1 MRIFQQP
8 SLSPLPISFFALSVL
23 LLFYTDVSAQESTLS
38 PTQIV
43 YLEKLLQQDTPV
55 AIVHMLCVVVLK
67 IVAFIIGYLIVKLGH
82 DTFVKGITGEFDFG
96 FSGRGVSAKLK
107 SAAPG
112 TFFVLAG
119 AAIILWGLFVS
130 KPYDFSFTEKM
141 QQHLSE
147 QAATAAKPEPSPRL
161 P

>member
-1 MRIFQQP
+1 MRIFQQIP
-8 SLSPLPISFFALSVL
+8 LSPHPATLCILPAFL
-23 LLFYTDVSAQESTLS
+23 LLYTNVFAQESTLT
-38 PTQIV
+38 PTQIA
-43 YLEKLLQQDTPV
+43 YLERLVQQDAPV
-55 AIVHMLCVVVLK
+55 AIVHMLCVVLLK
-67 IVAFIIGYLIVKLGH
+67 ITAFIIGYLIVKLGH

-96 FSGRGVSAKLK
+96 FTGQGVSARLK

-119 AAIILWGLFVS
+119 AAIIMWGLFVS

-141 QQHLSE
+141 HQQRLE
-147 QAATAAKPEPSPRL
+147 QPAPAAKSEPVPRL